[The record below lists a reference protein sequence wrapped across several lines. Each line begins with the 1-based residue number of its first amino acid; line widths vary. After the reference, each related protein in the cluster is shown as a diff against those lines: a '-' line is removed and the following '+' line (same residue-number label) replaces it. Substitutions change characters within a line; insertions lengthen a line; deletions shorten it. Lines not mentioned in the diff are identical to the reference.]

1 MILPVLPEEPA
12 VAEPASAPPF
22 LVEVAFKG
30 HRRAFFRCDFESPP
44 PLGAA
49 VLVEVDRGEDFA
61 RVHAT
66 GALALKRNAGVPHG
80 VGTGMPA
87 ERILRL
93 ATPAEVSRERDLRLE
108 DDEVRRKAIERVR
121 VAQLELKVS
130 DAEWQFDRKKLTL
143 YFTAEKRIDFRA
155 LVRDLATRFRTRI
168 ELKQYGVRDEAK
180 RLSGIGRCGR
190 EYCSAAWLPELRP
203 VNLGVAK
210 EQKLSLN
217 PSQISGACGRL
228 MCCLRYEHDFYV
240 AARKRFP
247 KEGRILVTDRGEEK
261 VVALDIF
268 RDRVTLR
275 NPEGEQR
282 IAELAD
288 ILGAPTAASS
298 PAEAPAAPERAPG
311 RAGERAGE
319 RASER
324 APRARPRAAAAPQ
337 MDAPLTESSTAD
349 VPPPEAA
356 ATITPTSPRTVGAED
371 ASAVDAPAQHQSGPD
386 SQPLAEAFTAPL
398 DRADVD
404 DDARE
409 AAPDGIADG
418 DLDELPAEDELDAS
432 ALITDAAP
440 AGESRGAARRRRRGR
455 RGGRRGRGSPP
466 PGSAPGGSAP
476 PPS

>member
-80 VGTGMPA
+80 VGSGMPA

-93 ATPAEVSRERDLRLE
+93 ATPAEVSRERALRLE

-121 VAQLELKVS
+121 AAQLELKVS

-247 KEGRILVTDRGEEK
+247 KEGRILITDRGEEK

-282 IAELAD
+282 IAELAE

-319 RASER
+319 RA
-324 APRARPRAAAAPQ
+324 PRARPRAAAAPQ
-337 MDAPLTESSTAD
+337 MDPPHTESSTAD
-349 VPPPEAA
+349 VPPPGAA
-356 ATITPTSPRTVGAED
+356 ATITPASPRTVGAED
-371 ASAVDAPAQHQSGPD
+371 ASAIDAPTQHQRGPD

-409 AAPDGIADG
+409 AAPEGIAEG
-418 DLDELPAEDELDAS
+418 DLDQLPAEDELDAS
-432 ALITDAAP
+432 ALISDAAP

-466 PGSAPGGSAP
+466 PGSAPGGAAP